1 MAKKAVVLLAEGFEE
16 VEAVTPITFLRRA
29 GIEVVQAATGES
41 LTVKGARGVTILADT
56 TLAELS
62 GADSFDA
69 IIVPGGLKGAEN
81 IAASKAAGALLKNM
95 AKAEKLVCAIC
106 AAPAVV
112 LAPLGLLDGVKFTCF
127 PGMEENL
134 NAKGGKWLQDRVVT
148 DGNIITSRAA
158 GTAFEFA
165 AAIVSKLL
173 GGQAA
178 KETAEQVL
186 LA

>member
-29 GIEVVQAATGES
+29 GIEVVQAAIGES

-95 AKAEKLVCAIC
+95 AKAGKLVCAIC

-112 LAPLGLLDGVKFTCF
+112 LAPLGLLDCVKFTCF
-127 PGMEENL
+127 PGMEENV
-134 NAKGGKWLQDRVVT
+134 KTGKWSQNRVVT

-173 GGQAA
+173 GAQAA